1 MAGSGVDAAV
11 LVPLDAHDDY
21 VAGVLADYPKT
32 FAAIA
37 GSAKLRAGGARGVE
51 SIRTRRNRF
60 GFHGLR
66 TQWLGEPG
74 QPATES
80 PAFPVLIWH
89 RSGPPDVGPRRH
101 KGGGSLR
108 SQETRIGNEV
118 ALPST
123 IASSMPVS
131 RIREIMELAW
141 EDPEVI
147 HLEVGEP
154 DFPTPPHIVDA
165 AHEAARA
172 GHTRYAPNA
181 GLPELREAL
190 ANKVARRNG
199 YGARP
204 EQVVVTQGGIQALY
218 LVLRALLEPGDEVLL
233 PDPAWPNFRMIAHLL
248 GARVL
253 PYPLVAEGDFL
264 PRPED
269 LERLVTP
276 RTRAILVNSPSN
288 PLGTVL
294 PRELAQ
300 TLLAFARSRG
310 LWFIADEVYDELAFD
325 DDFVSVGSVAGPD
338 DRLVSVYSFSK
349 VYAMTGWRV
358 GYLVAPPDLAQL
370 LTGMQEPIVS
380 CVNTPA
386 QLAALAAVT
395 GPRQV
400 VREMRDA
407 YRERRDELL
416 EILDSGNLPSGRPS
430 GAFYVWTDISG
441 AGMPSMDLARSL
453 IEREHV
459 AVAPG
464 SAFGELGEG
473 YVRLSLASSRED
485 LLDGASRLVRF
496 VHHKGAASK

>member
-1 MAGSGVDAAV
+1 
-11 LVPLDAHDDY
+11 
-21 VAGVLADYPKT
+21 
-32 FAAIA
+32 
-37 GSAKLRAGGARGVE
+37 
-51 SIRTRRNRF
+51 
-60 GFHGLR
+60 
-66 TQWLGEPG
+66 
-74 QPATES
+74 
-80 PAFPVLIWH
+80 
-89 RSGPPDVGPRRH
+89 
-101 KGGGSLR
+101 
-108 SQETRIGNEV
+108 
-118 ALPST
+118 
-123 IASSMPVS
+123 MPVS
-131 RIREIMELAW
+131 RIREIMDLAW
-141 EDPEVI
+141 EDPEAI

-154 DFPTPPHIVDA
+154 DFPTPTHIIEA

-190 ANKVARRNG
+190 AEKISGRNG
-199 YGARP
+199 YGAS
-204 EQVVVTQGGIQALY
+204 QDQIVVTQGGIQALY

-264 PRPED
+264 PRIED

-294 PRELAQ
+294 PRELAR
-300 TLLAFARSRG
+300 TLLEFARKHG
-310 LWFIADEVYDELAFD
+310 LWFIADEVYDELVFD
-325 DDFVSVGSVAGPD
+325 DTFVSVGSVADPE

-358 GYLVAPPDLAQL
+358 GYLVAPPDLATI

-380 CVNTPA
+380 CVNTPT
-386 QLAALAAVT
+386 QMAALAALN
-395 GPRQV
+395 GPQQV
-400 VREMRDA
+400 VGEMRNA
-407 YRERRDELL
+407 YKERRDELL
-416 EILDSGNLPSGRPS
+416 EVLDLGDLPSSRPS
-430 GAFYVWTDISG
+430 GAFYVWTDISA

-453 IEREHV
+453 IETEHV

-473 YVRLSLASSRED
+473 YVRLSLASSKED
-485 LLDGASRLVRF
+485 LLEGASRLVEF
-496 VHHKGAASK
+496 VQSQGED

>member
-1 MAGSGVDAAV
+1 MC
-11 LVPLDAHDDY
+11 PQ
-21 VAGVLADYPKT
+21 
-32 FAAIA
+32 
-37 GSAKLRAGGARGVE
+37 E
-51 SIRTRRNRF
+51 S
-60 GFHGLR
+60 
-66 TQWLGEPG
+66 
-74 QPATES
+74 
-80 PAFPVLIWH
+80 
-89 RSGPPDVGPRRH
+89 
-101 KGGGSLR
+101 
-108 SQETRIGNEV
+108 RIGNEP

-131 RIREIMELAW
+131 RIREVMDLAW
-141 EDPEVI
+141 KDPEAI

-154 DFPTPPHIVDA
+154 DFPTPSHIIEA

-181 GLPELREAL
+181 GLPALRAAL
-190 ANKVARRNG
+190 AEKVARRNG
-199 YGARP
+199 YEASP
-204 EQVVVTQGGIQALY
+204 DQVLVTQGGIQALY
-218 LVLRALLEPGDEVLL
+218 LVFRALLEPGDEVLL

-248 GARVL
+248 GAHVL
-253 PYPLVAEGDFL
+253 PYPLLAEGDFL

-269 LERLVTP
+269 LERLLTP

-294 PRELAQ
+294 PRELAR
-300 TLLAFARSRG
+300 TVLEFARRRG
-310 LWFIADEVYDELAFD
+310 LWLIADEVYDELAFD
-325 DDFVSVGSVAGPD
+325 DAFVSVGSVAEPD
-338 DRLVSVYSFSK
+338 NRLVSVYSFSK

-358 GYLVAPPDLAQL
+358 GYLVAPPDLATL

-386 QLAALAAVT
+386 QMAALAALT
-395 GPRQV
+395 GPQQV

-416 EILDSGNLPSGRPS
+416 GILDRGDLPSSRPS
-430 GAFYVWTDISG
+430 GAFYVWTDVSA
-441 AGMPSMDLARSL
+441 AGVPSMELAQSL
-453 IEREHV
+453 IEHEHV

-485 LLDGASRLVRF
+485 LLEGASRLVRF
-496 VHHKGAASK
+496 VRHPGESRDRG

>member
-1 MAGSGVDAAV
+1 MRSRETG
-11 LVPLDAHDDY
+11 
-21 VAGVLADYPKT
+21 
-32 FAAIA
+32 
-37 GSAKLRAGGARGVE
+37 
-51 SIRTRRNRF
+51 
-60 GFHGLR
+60 
-66 TQWLGEPG
+66 TQIGN
-74 QPATES
+74 
-80 PAFPVLIWH
+80 
-89 RSGPPDVGPRRH
+89 GPPP
-101 KGGGSLR
+101 
-108 SQETRIGNEV
+108 
-118 ALPST
+118 PSS

-141 EDPEVI
+141 KDPEAI

-154 DFPTPPHIVDA
+154 DFPTPDHVIEA

-190 ANKVARRNG
+190 ADKVVRRNG
-199 YGARP
+199 YEARP
-204 EQVVVTQGGIQALY
+204 DQVVVTQGGIQALY

-264 PRPED
+264 PRLED

-276 RTRAILVNSPSN
+276 QTRAILVNSPSN

-294 PRELAQ
+294 PGELVEK
-300 TLLAFARSRG
+300 LLAFAYQRG
-310 LWFIADEVYDELAFD
+310 LWFISDEVYDEVVFD
-325 DDFVSVGSVAGPD
+325 DVFVSAGSVADPS
-338 DRLVSVYSFSK
+338 DRLVSIYSFSK

-358 GYLVAPPDLAQL
+358 GYLVAPPDLAKL
-370 LTGMQEPIVS
+370 LTGMQEPIIS

-386 QLAALAAVT
+386 QMAAVAAVT
-395 GPRQV
+395 GPQDI
-400 VREMRDA
+400 VREMREA
-407 YRERRDELL
+407 YRARRDELL
-416 EILDSGNLPSGRPS
+416 GILDSGRLPSSQPS
-430 GAFYVWTDISG
+430 GAFYVWTDVSE
-441 AGMPSMDLARSL
+441 AGIPPMDFARSL

-485 LLDGASRLVRF
+485 LLEGASRLARF
-496 VHHKGAASK
+496 VHLLGETHH

>member
-1 MAGSGVDAAV
+1 
-11 LVPLDAHDDY
+11 
-21 VAGVLADYPKT
+21 
-32 FAAIA
+32 
-37 GSAKLRAGGARGVE
+37 LRPQE
-51 SIRTRRNRF
+51 SRT
-60 GFHGLR
+60 
-66 TQWLGEPG
+66 
-74 QPATES
+74 
-80 PAFPVLIWH
+80 
-89 RSGPPDVGPRRH
+89 
-101 KGGGSLR
+101 
-108 SQETRIGNEV
+108 GNEL

-123 IASSMPVS
+123 IASSMPIS
-131 RIREIMELAW
+131 RIREVMDLAW
-141 EDPEVI
+141 EDPEAI

-154 DFPTPPHIVDA
+154 DFPTPSHIIEA
-165 AHEAARA
+165 AHESAQT

-181 GLPELREAL
+181 GLPDLREAL
-190 ANKVARRNG
+190 ANKVVRRNG
-199 YGARP
+199 YEARP
-204 EQVVVTQGGIQALY
+204 DQVVVTQGGIQALY

-253 PYPLVAEGDFL
+253 PYPLLAEGDFL

-276 RTRAILVNSPSN
+276 RTKAILVNSPSN

-294 PRELAQ
+294 PRELAE
-300 TLLAFARSRG
+300 TLLDFARSRG

-325 DDFVSVGSVAGPD
+325 DTFVSVGSVADPD

-358 GYLVAPPDLAQL
+358 GYLVAPPDLANL

-386 QLAALAAVT
+386 QMAALAAVT
-395 GPRQV
+395 GPQQV
-400 VREMRDA
+400 VGEMRDA

-416 EILDSGNLPSGRPS
+416 EVLDRGGLTSTRPS
-430 GAFYVWTDISG
+430 GAFYVWTDISE
-441 AGMPSMDLARSL
+441 AGVPSMDLARSL
-453 IEREHV
+453 IEREHL

-473 YVRLSLASSRED
+473 YVRLSLASSREE
-485 LLDGASRLVRF
+485 LLEGASRLVRF
-496 VHHKGAASK
+496 VHYLGKVRN